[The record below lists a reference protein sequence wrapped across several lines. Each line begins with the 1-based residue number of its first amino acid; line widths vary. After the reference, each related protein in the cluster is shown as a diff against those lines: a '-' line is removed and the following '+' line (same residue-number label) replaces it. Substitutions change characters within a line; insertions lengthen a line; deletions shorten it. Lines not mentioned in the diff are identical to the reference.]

1 MEKIKEYFNEFLE
14 IISENGEYAGVA
26 LLKGSFFRVDDE
38 ENVSIICSGDFAAN
52 HIKKDFLERIKS
64 YLKDKCG
71 HDINVEVLVDVNVVN
86 NNEEENTLVTFH
98 TYVKVFGQK
107 LPAVIVMDES
117 IYVILRVQVIPDI
130 EYMKN
135 KDEFIRCVNEMN
147 INYKAVKYYLGA
159 DNALYLD
166 MYIPN
171 KNDDLDGEL
180 VMDLLNAITVHLE
193 KEYPNWMKLL
203 WN

>member
-1 MEKIKEYFNEFLE
+1 MNLKAEKFKAYIA
-14 IISENGEYAGVA
+14 ENNITNFKV
-26 LLKGSFFRVDDE
+26 E
-38 ENVSIICSGDFAAN
+38 ESI
-52 HIKKDFLERIKS
+52 
-64 YLKDKCG
+64 
-71 HDINVEVLVDVNVVN
+71 N
-86 NNEEENTLVTFH
+86 NNEEENARVTFH

-147 INYKAVKYYLGA
+147 INYKA
-159 DNALYLD
+159 LYLD

>member
-1 MEKIKEYFNEFLE
+1 
-14 IISENGEYAGVA
+14 
-26 LLKGSFFRVDDE
+26 
-38 ENVSIICSGDFAAN
+38 
-52 HIKKDFLERIKS
+52 
-64 YLKDKCG
+64 
-71 HDINVEVLVDVNVVN
+71 
-86 NNEEENTLVTFH
+86 
-98 TYVKVFGQK
+98 
-107 LPAVIVMDES
+107 MDES

-193 KEYPNWMKLL
+193 KEYPKLDEIVMEL
-203 WN
+203 MIKL

>member
-1 MEKIKEYFNEFLE
+1 MNLKAEKFKAYIA
-14 IISENGEYAGVA
+14 ENN
-26 LLKGSFFRVDDE
+26 LTSFKIE
-38 ENVSIICSGDFAAN
+38 ENM
-52 HIKKDFLERIKS
+52 
-64 YLKDKCG
+64 
-71 HDINVEVLVDVNVVN
+71 
-86 NNEEENTLVTFH
+86 NNEEENTRVTFH

-107 LPAVIVMDES
+107 LPSVVVLDES
-117 IYVILRVQVIPDI
+117 IYVIIRVQVIPDI

-135 KDEFIRCVNEMN
+135 KDEFIHCVNEMN
-147 INYKAVKYYLGA
+147 INYKAVKYYLGT

-180 VMDLLNAITVHLE
+180 VMDLLNAIKLHLE

>member
-1 MEKIKEYFNEFLE
+1 MNELCKINLKSEKF
-14 IISENGEYAGVA
+14 
-26 LLKGSFFRVDDE
+26 
-38 ENVSIICSGDFAAN
+38 
-52 HIKKDFLERIKS
+52 KS
-64 YLKDKCG
+64 YIAENNITNFK
-71 HDINVEVLVDVNVVN
+71 VEESIN
-86 NNEEENTLVTFH
+86 NNEEENARVTFH

>member
-1 MEKIKEYFNEFLE
+1 MNLKAEKFKAYIA
-14 IISENGEYAGVA
+14 ENNITNFKV
-26 LLKGSFFRVDDE
+26 E
-38 ENVSIICSGDFAAN
+38 ESI
-52 HIKKDFLERIKS
+52 
-64 YLKDKCG
+64 
-71 HDINVEVLVDVNVVN
+71 N
-86 NNEEENTLVTFH
+86 NNEEENTRVTFH

-135 KDEFIRCVNEMN
+135 
-147 INYKAVKYYLGA
+147 
-159 DNALYLD
+159 
-166 MYIPN
+166 IPN